1 MHEDDDDDDD
11 DYESGE
17 DGAPVMT
24 IMIFHFLG
32 YISALAWMGLG
43 GERTDPEEGEVIVS
57 NDWFWATFLYLRYFY
72 GELLMQTLL
81 SSAWRWSGIQKLAE
95 QWLRFIRKRTA
106 NPTKFSNELPE
117 ISDVC

>member
-32 YISALAWMGLG
+32 YVSALAWMGLG

-57 NDWFWATFLYLRYFY
+57 NDLFWATFLYLSFFM
-72 GELLMQTLL
+72 GN
-81 SSAWRWSGIQKLAE
+81 
-95 QWLRFIRKRTA
+95 F
-106 NPTKFSNELPE
+106 
-117 ISDVC
+117 